1 MSTLHK
7 HLVRVTKM
15 KREKNK
21 TSKLAMK
28 KERLEET
35 VQKYKVQETDM
46 NNYMKT
52 KWITWRE
59 WRDAQLSSD

>member
-28 KERLEET
+28 KEVTRECRNT
-35 VQKYKVQETDM
+35 KYKRL
-46 NNYMKT
+46 
-52 KWITWRE
+52 I
-59 WRDAQLSSD
+59 

>member
-21 TSKLAMK
+21 TSKLARK
-28 KERLEET
+28 KEVT
-35 VQKYKVQETDM
+35 
-46 NNYMKT
+46 
-52 KWITWRE
+52 
-59 WRDAQLSSD
+59 RDSADIQSTRD